1 MTLKSSDRFSA
12 RCRDLRLS
20 ARLIVSSTVH
30 CGGRRDVQQTDVK
43 KTSCASRR
51 TNDINAV
58 EQSPPILE
66 GITQSLSHLCCNYGI
81 IILISESY
89 WNFFF
94 QDKKVMFGFLL
105 PLIEIYW
112 QWRELTD
119 VLQFPWCQQQHKRS
133 PFIQSFFFNDIF

>member
-1 MTLKSSDRFSA
+1 M
-12 RCRDLRLS
+12 
-20 ARLIVSSTVH
+20 
-30 CGGRRDVQQTDVK
+30 QQTDVK

-89 WNFFF
+89 
-94 QDKKVMFGFLL
+94 
-105 PLIEIYW
+105 
-112 QWRELTD
+112 
-119 VLQFPWCQQQHKRS
+119 
-133 PFIQSFFFNDIF
+133 